1 MTVKK
6 VVKLKTFNLN
16 NRLKMYTY
24 EVWIRLNPYQTAHVR
39 VQAND
44 DYQAKL
50 IAEAQY
56 GQGNVLNWTRIDG

>member
-1 MTVKK
+1 M
-6 VVKLKTFNLN
+6 N
-16 NRLKMYTY
+16 TY
-24 EVWIRLNPYQTAHVR
+24 EVWIRINQYQTAHVR
-39 VQAND
+39 LQARD